1 MFFNNHIRYE
11 ATVLLQSL
19 DNQHAAQRGT
29 ELLAQS
35 ARRQSLLVYAL
46 VAVGVAMLLF
56 NGLRRVVN
64 RYHTDPLEVEFT

>member
-1 MFFNNHIRYE
+1 M
-11 ATVLLQSL
+11 LQSL
-19 DNQHAAQRGT
+19 DNQNAAQRGT

-35 ARRQSLLVYAL
+35 AQRQSLLVYAL

-64 RYHTDPLEVEFT
+64 RYRTNPLEVEFT